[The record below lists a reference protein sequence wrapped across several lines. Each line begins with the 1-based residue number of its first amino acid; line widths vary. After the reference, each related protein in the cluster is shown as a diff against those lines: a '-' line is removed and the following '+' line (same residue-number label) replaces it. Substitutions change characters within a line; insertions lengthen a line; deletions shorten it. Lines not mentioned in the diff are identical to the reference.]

1 MALNIKRGKALD
13 LFNLTPMIDM
23 VFLLLIFFLV
33 SSEFAKDDA
42 KEMPVDLPTASAAL
56 PMTSKPKTI
65 YINVTSNGQFV
76 VDEQLLSSRELEGV
90 LARAVRDNPLGQ
102 SAVIRA
108 DKQVAYQHVMGAMD
122 ACVKTQINYTLAA
135 KGEEE

>member
-1 MALNIKRGKALD
+1 MPINIKKGKALD

-56 PMTSKPKTI
+56 PMTAKPKMI
-65 YINVTSNGQFV
+65 YINVTSTGQFI
-76 VDEQLLSSRELEGV
+76 VDEQLLSGKELESV
-90 LARAVRDNPLGQ
+90 LSRAVRDNPLGQ

-108 DKQVAYQHVMGAMD
+108 DKQVAYQQVMGAMD

-135 KGEEE
+135 KGEE

>member
-1 MALNIKRGKALD
+1 MPVAIKKGKALD

-42 KEMPVDLPTASAAL
+42 KEMPVDLPSASSAL
-56 PMTSKPKTI
+56 PMTAKPKVI
-65 YINVTSNGQFV
+65 YINVTSTGQFV
-76 VDEQLLSSRELEGV
+76 VDEQLLSSKELESV

-102 SAVIRA
+102 SAIIRA

-122 ACVKTQINYTLAA
+122 ACVKTQINYSLAA
-135 KGEEE
+135 KGEE

>member
-1 MALNIKRGKALD
+1 MPVAIKKGKALD

-42 KEMPVDLPTASAAL
+42 KEMPVDLPSASSAL
-56 PMTSKPKTI
+56 PMTAKPKVI
-65 YINVTSNGQFV
+65 YINVTSTGQFV
-76 VDEQLLSSRELEGV
+76 VDEQLLSSKELESV

-102 SAVIRA
+102 SAIIRA

-122 ACVKTQINYTLAA
+122 ACVKTHIKYSLAA
-135 KGEEE
+135 KGEE

>member
-1 MALNIKRGKALD
+1 MPVAIKKGKALD

-42 KEMPVDLPTASAAL
+42 KEMPVDLPSASSAL
-56 PMTSKPKTI
+56 PMTAKPKVI
-65 YINVTSNGQFV
+65 YINVTSKGQFV
-76 VDEQLLSSRELEGV
+76 VDEQLLSSKELESV

-102 SAVIRA
+102 SAIIRA

-122 ACVKTQINYTLAA
+122 ACVKTQINYSLAA
-135 KGEEE
+135 KGEE

>member
-1 MALNIKRGKALD
+1 MPVAIKKGKALD

-42 KEMPVDLPTASAAL
+42 KEMPVDLPSASSAL
-56 PMTSKPKTI
+56 PMTAKPKVI
-65 YINVTSNGQFV
+65 YINVTSTGQFV
-76 VDEQLLSSRELEGV
+76 VDEQLLSSKELESV

-122 ACVKTQINYTLAA
+122 ACVKTQINYSLAA
-135 KGEEE
+135 KGEE